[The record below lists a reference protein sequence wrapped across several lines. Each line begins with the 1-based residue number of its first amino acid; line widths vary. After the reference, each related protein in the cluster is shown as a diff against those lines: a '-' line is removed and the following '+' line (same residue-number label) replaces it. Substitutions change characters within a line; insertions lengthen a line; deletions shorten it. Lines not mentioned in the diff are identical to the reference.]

1 MKKEIYIA
9 PTCEIV
15 EFQSEGILM
24 SSYQYN
30 GGPAGITPFED
41 GDDYAW

>member
-24 SSYQYN
+24 SSQYN